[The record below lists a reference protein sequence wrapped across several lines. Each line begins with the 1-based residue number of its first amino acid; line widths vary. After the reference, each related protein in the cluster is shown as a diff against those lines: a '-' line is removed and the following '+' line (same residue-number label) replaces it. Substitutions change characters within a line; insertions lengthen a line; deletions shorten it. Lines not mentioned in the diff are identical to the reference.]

1 MHIHFIQHESFEAPG
16 AYLHWAEQN
25 LLQISFTKL
34 FLHQSL
40 PETIDDIDI
49 LVILGGPQSPDTTT
63 AECSYFNAAAE
74 ISIIQKCIR
83 ANKIVIGVCLG
94 AQLIGESLGAKY
106 EHSPEKE
113 IGNFPI
119 LITEKG
125 KQNHLINHM
134 NSETIVG
141 HWHNDMPGLTSEST
155 ILATSNGCPRQIVQY
170 SPGVYGLQCH
180 LEFNQELVAGLIHH
194 EMNLQQLST
203 THPFV
208 QNSEA
213 ILHYNYD
220 EMNNAL
226 YQFLNKLC
234 LS

>member
-1 MHIHFIQHESFEAPG
+1 MLNI
-16 AYLHWAEQN
+16 L
-25 LLQISFTKL
+25 KL
-34 FLHQSL
+34 FLHQSV
-40 PETIDDIDI
+40 PETIDNIDI

-63 AECSYFNAAAE
+63 AECPYFDAAAE
-74 ISIIQKCIR
+74 ISMIQKCIR

-119 LITEKG
+119 QITEKG
-125 KQNHLINHM
+125 KLNHLIHHI
-134 NSETIVG
+134 NSETVVG
-141 HWHNDMPGLTSEST
+141 HWHNDMPGLTPEST
-155 ILATSNGCPRQIVQY
+155 ILAISDGCPRQIIQY
-170 SPGVYGLQCH
+170 TPRVYGLQCH

-194 EMNLQQLST
+194 EINLQQLST
-203 THPFV
+203 IHPFV

-213 ILHYNYD
+213 ILQYNYD
-220 EMNNAL
+220 EMNHAL

-234 LS
+234 FY